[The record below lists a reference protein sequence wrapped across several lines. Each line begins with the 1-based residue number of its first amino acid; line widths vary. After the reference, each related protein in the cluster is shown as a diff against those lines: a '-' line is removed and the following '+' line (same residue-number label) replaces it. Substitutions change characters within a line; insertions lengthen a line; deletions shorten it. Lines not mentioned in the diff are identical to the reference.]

1 MLATSSRNTWR
12 HTSLFAA
19 LLLGAAVGGTA
30 QGIRTEIHSFQSTT
44 MTDQDFLTGRKEG
57 KPVALAGVL
66 RLPRPGTDRL
76 PVVVLLHGSG
86 GISGYVTDWEQDLL
100 AMGVATFVIDAFT
113 ARGIV
118 NTNYD
123 QTQLGRLAMIY
134 DAYRVLR
141 QVDQAIG
148 GAQGGSAA
156 DTNRAAFARRV
167 SARASAEVGQDP
179 GNLLAR
185 YELAFGSWFLE
196 TDHHTAMREMLE
208 INRQDPHNAMNHG
221 FLGYVYADRKDAPN
235 TIAQWE
241 EATRLDPSNSLLHY
255 MLGLAYSHVGRSR
268 DAALQFAQAYRDRTL
283 YNYITRGE
291 QP

>member
-1 MLATSSRNTWR
+1 MTRSTAAIALATLLAAWAVPVSAQRGGNTWKPLIPGLR
-12 HTSLFAA
+12 TQFAA
-19 LLLGAAVGGTA
+19 KSDPEMGT
-30 QGIRTEIHSFQSTT
+30 
-44 MTDQDFLTGRKEG
+44 
-57 KPVALAGVL
+57 
-66 RLPRPGTDRL
+66 
-76 PVVVLLHGSG
+76 
-86 GISGYVTDWEQDLL
+86 
-100 AMGVATFVIDAFT
+100 
-113 ARGIV
+113 
-118 NTNYD
+118 
-123 QTQLGRLAMIY
+123 RLALVYAHEGMIY

-196 TDHHTAMREMLE
+196 TDHHSAMREMLE
-208 INRQDPHNAMNHG
+208 INHQDPRNAMNHG

-255 MLGLAYSHVGRSR
+255 MLGWPTATSGGRAMLPCSSPR
-268 DAALQFAQAYRDRTL
+268 HTGTAPSTTTSPAVSSLRIGVLRPTGDAWR
-283 YNYITRGE
+283 
-291 QP
+291 

>member
-1 MLATSSRNTWR
+1 MTRSTAAIALATLLAAWAVPVSAQRGGNTWKPLIPGLR
-12 HTSLFAA
+12 TQFAA
-19 LLLGAAVGGTA
+19 KSDPEMGT
-30 QGIRTEIHSFQSTT
+30 
-44 MTDQDFLTGRKEG
+44 
-57 KPVALAGVL
+57 
-66 RLPRPGTDRL
+66 
-76 PVVVLLHGSG
+76 
-86 GISGYVTDWEQDLL
+86 
-100 AMGVATFVIDAFT
+100 
-113 ARGIV
+113 
-118 NTNYD
+118 
-123 QTQLGRLAMIY
+123 RLALVYAHEGMIY
-134 DAYRVLR
+134 DGYRVLR

-235 TIAQWE
+235 TIAQRE

>member
-1 MLATSSRNTWR
+1 MTRSTAAIALATLLAAWAVPVSAQRGGNTWKPLIPGLR
-12 HTSLFAA
+12 TQFAA
-19 LLLGAAVGGTA
+19 KSDPEVGT
-30 QGIRTEIHSFQSTT
+30 
-44 MTDQDFLTGRKEG
+44 
-57 KPVALAGVL
+57 
-66 RLPRPGTDRL
+66 
-76 PVVVLLHGSG
+76 
-86 GISGYVTDWEQDLL
+86 
-100 AMGVATFVIDAFT
+100 
-113 ARGIV
+113 
-118 NTNYD
+118 
-123 QTQLGRLAMIY
+123 RLALVYAHEGMIY
-134 DAYRVLR
+134 DGYRVLR
-141 QVDQAIG
+141 QVDQTIG
-148 GAQGGSAA
+148 GAQGGSTA
-156 DTNRAAFARRV
+156 DTNRSAFARRLSV
-167 SARASAEVGQDP
+167 RALAEVGQDP
-179 GNLLAR
+179 RNLLAR

-208 INRQDPHNAMNHG
+208 INRQDPRNAMNHG

>member
-1 MLATSSRNTWR
+1 MEINARVAVLEIRGREATFDIAEIRRPKLLDGLGGRCAGAYQKCRRWEMTRSTAAIALATLLAAWAVPVSAQRGGNTWKPLIPGLR
-12 HTSLFAA
+12 TQFAA
-19 LLLGAAVGGTA
+19 KSDPEMGT
-30 QGIRTEIHSFQSTT
+30 
-44 MTDQDFLTGRKEG
+44 
-57 KPVALAGVL
+57 
-66 RLPRPGTDRL
+66 
-76 PVVVLLHGSG
+76 
-86 GISGYVTDWEQDLL
+86 
-100 AMGVATFVIDAFT
+100 
-113 ARGIV
+113 
-118 NTNYD
+118 
-123 QTQLGRLAMIY
+123 RLALVYAHEGMIY
-134 DAYRVLR
+134 DGYRVLR

-208 INRQDPHNAMNHG
+208 INRQDPRNAMNHG
-221 FLGYVYADRKDAPN
+221 FLGYVYAERKDAPN